1 MPEKKD
7 AVVIQI
13 KVEAA
18 AVVEA
23 MEALADAILDVFEYR
38 MLEKSAVIKPEPKAD
53 GPPEAAEEGPKEAE
67 SDDKP
72 ETEEENTYTL
82 EEVRAKLAALSQSGK
97 QAEVKELITNFGAK
111 KLTEIPAEKYSELM
125 EKAGEIA

>member
-13 KVEAA
+13 KIEAT

-38 MLEKSAVIKPEPKAD
+38 LLEKSNVKGFENK
-53 GPPEAAEEGPKEAE
+53 
-67 SDDKP
+67 KP
-72 ETEEENTYTL
+72 ETADTTEEESKPATPAPKNEENPYTL
-82 EEVRAKLAALSQSGK
+82 ETVRAKLAALSQSGK
-97 QAEVKELITNFGAK
+97 QAEVKELITSFGAK
-111 KLTEIPAEKYSELM
+111 KLTDISVEKYPELM
-125 EKAGEIA
+125 EKASEIA